1 VLNVASMSAFRAVPF
16 VPGYGAAKAGIV
28 ALTKN
33 LAVAWAGAGIRV
45 NAVAPGLIESNMT
58 KVMKGV
64 AALEGPEL
72 AKIPLRRWGT
82 PDDLAPA
89 FLFLASDAARFITG
103 TTLCVDG
110 GYSST

>member
-1 VLNVASMSAFRAVPF
+1 
-16 VPGYGAAKAGIV
+16 
-28 ALTKN
+28 
-33 LAVAWAGAGIRV
+33 
-45 NAVAPGLIESNMT
+45 MT

-72 AKIPLRRWGT
+72 AKVPLRRWGT

>member
-1 VLNVASMSAFRAVPF
+1 
-16 VPGYGAAKAGIV
+16 
-28 ALTKN
+28 
-33 LAVAWAGAGIRV
+33 VAWASERIRV

-72 AKIPLRRWGT
+72 AKIPLGRWGT
-82 PDDLAPA
+82 PEDLAPA
-89 FLFLASDAARFITG
+89 FLFLASDGARFITG
-103 TTLCVDG
+103 ATLCVDG